1 MPMRRGVPIGDNN
14 GLTRARRQLSSIQLA
29 LLAQSLDWVAA
40 VIERVPAAE
49 RTGEESELLRLIRHV
64 RRWMLEDVTVR

>member
-1 MPMRRGVPIGDNN
+1 MSMRRGVPIDDNN
-14 GLTRARRQLSSIQLA
+14 GLTRVHRQLSSVQLA
-29 LLAQSLDWVAA
+29 LMAQSLDWVAG

-49 RTGEESELLRLIRHV
+49 RTGEEWELLRLIRHV